1 MTEQPIYKKGAA
13 AYSEQDLLRYIAGE
27 LPAAAQH
34 ALERKM
40 ESDPGLKAAIEGLQ
54 ALQGKE
60 EVGALSRQL
69 KQHLKH
75 QVAQRKG
82 RRQRFTRSRWWVWL
96 AALILV
102 LLVFIAFAYYQF
114 LTDR

>member
-1 MTEQPIYKKGAA
+1 MTEQPIYKDGDAV
-13 AYSEQDLLRYIAGE
+13 YSEQELLRYIAGE

-54 ALQGKE
+54 VLQSKE
-60 EVGALSRQL
+60 ELGALSQQL

-75 QVAQRKG
+75 QVAQRKS
-82 RRQRFTRSRWWVWL
+82 RHRTFIRSRWWVWL
-96 AALILV
+96 AALILI
-102 LLVFIAFAYYQF
+102 LLVFIAFAYYQL
-114 LTDR
+114 LTA